1 MKITIKTQ
9 DIELDYEDGFSKIE
23 ATTVQNIN
31 ALIEKIQ
38 EKNHKCEYCGAQSG
52 LVIENK
58 IKDPVVFGVPNN
70 TGWSIP
76 PTFTDSNNMNIQ
88 V

>member
-31 ALIEKIQ
+31 ALIEKIHQ
-38 EKNHKCEYCGAQSG
+38 KRYRCEYCGAQSG
-52 LVIENK
+52 LIVENK
-58 IKDPVVFGVPNN
+58 IKDPVVFGVPNVNMN
-70 TGWSIP
+70 TGTIP
-76 PTFTDSNNMNIQ
+76 PKK
-88 V
+88 